1 MNSQRVLP
9 VVGSRRITSQVSV
22 RRLGIAAWGAGSMAS
37 LLVAI
42 FLFSR
47 RAVGALAAIHWET
60 VVAVCLITVMTTALG
75 RAVWRRYSPF
85 GGSRRAM
92 CMAWSTATLTTVV
105 AVMLV
110 ASPPRTL
117 PEGLLL
123 LAVAG
128 VEIFFWWQFQFLP
141 TRQLTVQGP
150 SSPASAENLTPESDD
165 LALPARAYQQI
176 TRERD
181 EVGAERIVICAR
193 VVFGPNERQQNAHF
207 AFCPPLGQ
215 RPHLSV
221 TQADGPAAQVRVA
234 DVQAYGARVE
244 VRLSQA
250 SSKTQSVTI
259 AAFGSQEDRSGLP

>member
-75 RAVWRRYSPF
+75 RAVLRRYSPF

-123 LAVAG
+123 HTAGRLLADLTATG
-128 VEIFFWWQFQFLP
+128 LASLDFCLRIKEFSRRSSAHHLADSAIEWQW
-141 TRQLTVQGP
+141 
-150 SSPASAENLTPESDD
+150 
-165 LALPARAYQQI
+165 
-176 TRERD
+176 
-181 EVGAERIVICAR
+181 
-193 VVFGPNERQQNAHF
+193 
-207 AFCPPLGQ
+207 PLWN
-215 RPHLSV
+215 
-221 TQADGPAAQVRVA
+221 
-234 DVQAYGARVE
+234 
-244 VRLSQA
+244 
-250 SSKTQSVTI
+250 
-259 AAFGSQEDRSGLP
+259 